1 MAPRFFPHA
10 KQVLEILRVHA
21 QIPLLAGCSSQ
32 GLIVGQKEVEENAG
46 ITLGLYGLPGAE
58 LKGFHFKQEQVDE
71 ANGPG
76 YWRLETGIEPD
87 QTNGWLAFLD
97 PFHMDSEGWLRT
109 WNEAYAPLP
118 VLGGLASGDFSQ
130 QLTQVYLNGE
140 VFEEGG
146 VALSVGGEVR
156 LAGL

>member
-1 MAPRFFPHA
+1 MSNNSATAAHWAGEFDEGGLQSWAEKLRSSLHAPKVSLGLVFMAPRFFPHA

-32 GLIVGQKEVEENAG
+32 GLIVGEKEVEENAG

-76 YWRLETGIEPD
+76 YW
-87 QTNGWLAFLD
+87 
-97 PFHMDSEGWLRT
+97 
-109 WNEAYAPLP
+109 
-118 VLGGLASGDFSQ
+118 
-130 QLTQVYLNGE
+130 
-140 VFEEGG
+140 
-146 VALSVGGEVR
+146 
-156 LAGL
+156 